1 MARIALYELLAFLL
15 PFVVYFA
22 WRLLATRGARFLDD
36 TPWFVL
42 TLLGLVSVCAGFV
55 LFVVL
60 EPGAPPGATYVPPR
74 LEDGRLVPGGFRT
87 P

>member
-1 MARIALYELLAFLL
+1 LARIALYELLAFLL

-36 TPWFVL
+36 TPWFVV